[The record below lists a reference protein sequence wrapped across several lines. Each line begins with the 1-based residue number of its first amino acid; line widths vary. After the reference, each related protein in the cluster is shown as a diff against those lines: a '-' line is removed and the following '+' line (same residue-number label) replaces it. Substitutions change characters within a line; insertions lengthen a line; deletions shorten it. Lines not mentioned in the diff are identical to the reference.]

1 MRAFWTTVVT
11 FVRAL
16 FGALADFRRQGCFS
30 LSASMAFFALLSFFP
45 MIYLLLYGLSFFMG
59 ANRLGHE
66 FLLTFFQGFMPG
78 LGAVLAEE
86 VKRVANEQVVQWVVL
101 AVFSWFGMLVFYEV
115 DYAVNVVFGCAR
127 TRNALISTLM
137 SVVLLIFVGILM
149 TASYIIT
156 QIMNFIVSYAPRMAG
171 IDVVALAAHG
181 FLLAYVLPFAS
192 ILFAV
197 TWIYR
202 YLPQC
207 RPTWRQAVSGGLVFT
222 FLWELAK
229 HLFSTYVQ
237 NLTVYG
243 RMYGSLLVVVL
254 FLLWVYYS
262 AVLFLY
268 SAAVVRRL
276 QLVEAISQK

>member
-1 MRAFWTTVVT
+1 MKVFWTTVVT

-30 LSASMAFFALLSFFP
+30 LSASMAYFALLSFFP
-45 MIYLLLYGLSFFMG
+45 MIFLLLYGLSFFMG
-59 ANRLGHE
+59 ADRLGHE

-78 LGAVLAEE
+78 LGAELAEE
-86 VKRVANEQVVQWVVL
+86 VKRVASEQVVQWVVL

-115 DYAVNVVFGCAR
+115 DYAVNVVFGSAR

-156 QIMNFIVSYAPRMAG
+156 QIMNVIVSYAPRIAG
-171 IDVVALAAHG
+171 IDSVALAAHG

-202 YLPQC
+202 YLPQN
-207 RPTWRQAVSGGLVFT
+207 RPTWRQAISGGLVFT
-222 FLWELAK
+222 LLWEVAK

-268 SAAVVRRL
+268 SAAVVHRL
-276 QLVEAISQK
+276 QLVQKS